1 MKFTRLV
8 KFGSVAMFG
17 ALALVGCGVE
27 DTDAQ
32 QEIEV
37 ITELSSPV
45 EIDFWTSMS
54 GANGEVLNEIVNDF
68 NETVGSEKG
77 IHVTATYQGGYSE
90 AKSKVMAALKAGN
103 APEVVQ
109 GTVNDINEYVQ
120 SGFVQN
126 LNPYIFN
133 EVIGMNDIDDI
144 YEVYRSES
152 ESYTDEHMLY
162 SMPFAKS
169 TDLLFYN
176 ETFFTEHGLNVP
188 TTWEEAIEVS
198 KQIKEI
204 TGKPGLSIDNTPN
217 YLITMLEQLG
227 AGYTNS
233 QGELLFNN
241 ETAEEMLQ
249 LIQDNI
255 NDGIWR
261 TAGEDGYSSAPFLSE
276 NVYMYIGSSAG
287 SSFLVGA
294 DFNWEATTVPQWDL
308 ENQKYIQQ
316 GNNIA
321 VINQGKTS
329 DEVYASYEFVKYLVS
344 KEASLKWSME
354 TGYLPIR
361 KSVANSEEFQNFIAD
376 STDKQSAIKAV
387 ENGFVESLF
396 ANGSLSSG
404 LVRDK
409 IGVMVED
416 VIFNGTNPQVALDD
430 LEAQLNSY

>member
-316 GNNIA
+316 GNNVA